1 MAGPKSRAVR
11 GALDALTDLFD
22 PSTYYHGTRRDITE
36 FEGGDLGFHF
46 GTPEQATLRLLH
58 TRSQGRE
65 GENIIPVRLKM
76 KNPLELPDV
85 LEWDDPYFVAKRI
98 RSKGGAFGKKHQ
110 EVLEEIE
117 NEAILIKAQ
126 YEDTTA
132 WKESQEAQDLLS
144 EIRML
149 IEGDGYDGIK
159 YLNRVENK
167 MGEVPGLTV
176 EGEKSFNLLNKEYH
190 ALQNK
195 IAQRDTP
202 VPADANE
209 AELQQWL
216 DRKPIEPTATET
228 KRFDEIAK
236 EKDQIKE
243 TGSYSPYS
251 YITFDPANIRS
262 IFAKFD
268 PTKVKSENIL
278 SSVPAAALATGALS
292 ELGGE

>member
-1 MAGPKSRAVR
+1 
-11 GALDALTDLFD
+11 
-22 PSTYYHGTRRDITE
+22 
-36 FEGGDLGFHF
+36 
-46 GTPEQATLRLLH
+46 
-58 TRSQGRE
+58 
-65 GENIIPVRLKM
+65 
-76 KNPLELPDV
+76 
-85 LEWDDPYFVAKRI
+85 
-98 RSKGGAFGKKHQ
+98 
-110 EVLEEIE
+110 VLEEIVD
-117 NEAILIKAQ
+117 EASELKPQ
-126 YEDTTA
+126 FEDTTA
-132 WKESQEAQDLLS
+132 WKESQEAENLLS

-149 IEGDGYDGIK
+149 IEGDGYDGVK
-159 YLNRVENK
+159 YLNLVENK

-202 VPADANE
+202 VPANATPT
-209 AELQQWL
+209 ELQQWL
-216 DRKPIEPTATET
+216 DRKPMEPTATET

-236 EKDQIKE
+236 EQDQIKE

-292 ELGGE
+292 ELGDE